1 MARRLRHL
9 GTVPRFAVAFRP
21 LAALI
26 WDMAQRTMSWLRNRL
41 VPVAIVATLTIS
53 ACSSSSND
61 AADPTTTIGQSGS
74 SVARSASSSTSSTT
88 TKSTSTSSPP
98 TTVAATAAPR
108 DADLRA
114 AVRAYWDVYLDVGAR
129 TASLDAAALRA
140 RLGER
145 ATGDQLRQLVAF
157 FTTNKNSAFVVRGEL
172 DIAPVVVTASAAS
185 AQVRDCYDDRTGLFR
200 PDGSRVDTDNP
211 LRHQVLMTLVLEG
224 AAWKVASTT
233 GEGFGCA
240 A

>member
-9 GTVPRFAVAFRP
+9 GSVPRFAVAFRP

-26 WDMAQRTMSWLRNRL
+26 WDMAQRTVSRLSNRL
-41 VPVAIVATLTIS
+41 IPVAIVATLTIS

-74 SVARSASSSTSSTT
+74 SVAGSASSSTSSTS

-98 TTVAATAAPR
+98 TTVAAPAAPR

-114 AVRAYWDVYLDVGAR
+114 AVRAYWDVYLDAGAR
-129 TASLDAAALRA
+129 AASLDPAALRA

-157 FTTNKNSAFVVRGEL
+157 FTTNKNSGFVVRGEL
-172 DIAPVVVTASAAS
+172 DLAPVVVTASASS

-211 LRHQVLMTLVLEG
+211 LRHRVLMTLVLEG
-224 AAWKVASTT
+224 AVWKVASTT
-233 GEGFGCA
+233 DEGFGCVA
-240 A
+240 